1 MLCSDVLTCSL
12 VQVDRRS
19 PEHIVSGKLLPTTIS
34 YRCFS
39 DYKFRLY
46 ATVSFV
52 FSLHIFLE
60 GTEKLNLDTF
70 QLCRRI
76 FDGLSSAKT
85 VSFTF
90 SHVHHKREKCT
101 VTVYLESQRFCPW
114 SLWYIVADCILY
126 LCLMAQCWCI
136 WDQHTDLGGKTG
148 ACFVWILMTALRFAV
163 SKSFVMTRWSRGELC
178 AKCVPLQ
185 SR

>member
-1 MLCSDVLTCSL
+1 MCSPVLWFRWTEGPQSPSFLGSCS
-12 VQVDRRS
+12 
-19 PEHIVSGKLLPTTIS
+19 PLPSLTVVFLTINS
-34 YRCFS
+34 V
-39 DYKFRLY
+39 Y

-60 GTEKLNLDTF
+60 GAEKLNLDTF

-136 WDQHTDLGGKTG
+136 WDQHADLGGKTG

>member
-19 PEHIVSGKLLPTTIS
+19 PEPIVSGKLLPTTIS

-39 DYKFRLY
+39 DYKFSLCYSFLCVLPPYIFGRSRKTGFRY
-46 ATVSFV
+46 VSALQKDLWWFV
-52 FSLHIFLE
+52 E
-60 GTEKLNLDTF
+60 CKD
-70 QLCRRI
+70 
-76 FDGLSSAKT
+76 
-85 VSFTF
+85 SFMF